1 MKIVMDG
8 TTYRLRVKFKTL
20 GRSFRVEDG
29 DNAGDMLSGLYKR
42 DVIGTY
48 YDYSMEVEPDP
59 QYPGDYDNFFD
70 AISAPVDSHSITV
83 PYGQSTLTYTAM
95 VTSGADVYQGKVAG
109 VERWAG
115 LQVQFTAQKPQ
126 REPTT

>member
-42 DVIGTY
+42 DVISTY
-48 YDYSMEVEPDP
+48 YDYSREVEPDS
-59 QYPGDYDNFFD
+59 QYPCD
-70 AISAPVDSHSITV
+70 
-83 PYGQSTLTYTAM
+83 
-95 VTSGADVYQGKVAG
+95 
-109 VERWAG
+109 
-115 LQVQFTAQKPQ
+115 
-126 REPTT
+126 

>member
-59 QYPGDYDNFFD
+59 QYPGDYDNFYE
-70 AISAPVDSHSITV
+70 AISAPV
-83 PYGQSTLTYTAM
+83 
-95 VTSGADVYQGKVAG
+95 
-109 VERWAG
+109 
-115 LQVQFTAQKPQ
+115 
-126 REPTT
+126 PTTVSLCPMGKAHSPILQW

>member
-48 YDYSMEVEPDP
+48 YDYAMEVEPDP
-59 QYPGDYDNFFD
+59 AAPEEYDEFFV
-70 AISAPVDSHSITV
+70 AISAPVESHSITV
-83 PYGQSTLTYTAM
+83 PYGQGTMTYDAMISYGEDTQRDKIGGVTRWTGLT
-95 VTSGADVYQGKVAG
+95 VTFS
-109 VERWAG
+109 
-115 LQVQFTAQKPQ
+115 AQKPQ
-126 REPTT
+126 RRPV